1 MDIKLRNYQIGL
13 FSQKTSFMRQTVFL
27 LLVLCCSYCNA
38 QWSNDPALNN
48 AVCNFSGSQ
57 TNVQLIADG
66 TGGAIA
72 VWEDTRNASTDIYA
86 QRISSTGAIMWATDG
101 VPLCTA
107 AFNQLTPKI
116 VTDGAGGAVIAWI
129 DDRNGAGAG
138 NYDIYAQRINSSGTV
153 LWGADGLPVC
163 TATGIQNNQQLLAD
177 NSGAMI
183 VWSDGRVGS
192 ANADIYA
199 QRLNQSGTPLWTT
212 DGIAVCTASSL
223 QNMPQIISDGGAG
236 SAIVSWED
244 WRNFGQPD
252 IYAQHISNGFTDWTF
267 NGVVICSEPNLAQ
280 QNNTRMVADGS
291 GGAIMCW
298 EDKRNFG
305 SNTDLYAQRVNISG
319 VVQWTSNGVAVCTA
333 SGIQFSHQLIADAAG
348 GAIITWEDRRTD
360 RDIYAQRINA
370 SGVAQWVAD
379 GVPVCNTAETQAEP
393 QLVARV
399 AGGAV
404 FVWTDSRNS
413 FQQDIYAQG
422 LDAAGNVLWPANGV
436 PVANEGHAQS
446 AAKLLTDGANGA
458 IIAWQDLR
466 TTLDYDIYASKLFAG
481 GALPVKLLS
490 FVATA
495 NSNDVTLVWNT
506 ENEINSSHFELE
518 VAADGISF
526 QKLATVKANNPGSKN
541 RYSYVHANVKDN
553 CLFYRLKEVELDG
566 SFTYSAVVK
575 VIIGENARVTIYPN
589 PSSDVLLLDNI
600 KAADNDLVQILSND
614 GRLLSQQK
622 AAATMRVNIKHLPQG
637 TYVLRLVMKD
647 KSAHSYI
654 FIKQ

>member
-1 MDIKLRNYQIGL
+1 
-13 FSQKTSFMRQTVFL
+13 MRYTCVL
-27 LLVLCCSYCNA
+27 LLVFCCNYCTA

-57 TNVQLIADG
+57 TNVQLVADG

-72 VWEDTRNASTDIYA
+72 VWEDTRSASTDIYA
-86 QRISSTGAIMWATDG
+86 QHISSTGTLLWATDG
-101 VPLCTA
+101 IAICTA
-107 AFNQLTPKI
+107 AFNQLNPKI
-116 VTDGAGGAVIAWI
+116 VTDGAGGAVISWI
-129 DDRNGAGAG
+129 DDRDGAGAG
-138 NYDIYAQRINSSGTV
+138 NYDIYAQRINASGIV
-153 LWGADGLPVC
+153 QWAADGLPVC
-163 TATGIQNNQQLLAD
+163 KATGIQNNQQMLAD

-183 VWSDGRVGS
+183 VWSDGRGGS

-199 QRLNQSGTPLWTT
+199 QRLNQSGAPLWTT

-244 WRNFGQPD
+244 WRNFSQPD

-280 QNNTRMVADGS
+280 QYNTKMVADGS

-305 SNTDLYAQRVNISG
+305 SNTDLYAQRVNNSG
-319 VVQWTSNGVAVCTA
+319 VVQWASNGIAICTA
-333 SGIQFSHQLIADAAG
+333 NGIQFSHQLVADATG
-348 GAIITWEDRRTD
+348 GFIVTWEDRRTD

-370 SGVAQWVAD
+370 SGVAQWTAD
-379 GVPVCNTAETQAEP
+379 GIPVCNTAETQAEP

-399 AGGAV
+399 SGGAV
-404 FVWTDSRNS
+404 FIWTDLRNS

-422 LDAAGNVLWPANGV
+422 LDATGNVLWPVNGV
-436 PVANEGHAQS
+436 PVAKEGHAQS

-490 FVATA
+490 FVATE
-495 NSNDVTLVWNT
+495 NNNDVTLVWNT
-506 ENEINSSHFELE
+506 ENEINTSYFELE
-518 VAADGISF
+518 VATDGTTF
-526 QKLATVKANNPGSKN
+526 KKLATLKANNLSQKN
-541 RYSYVHANVKDN
+541 SYNYIHANVTASL
-553 CLFYRLKEVELDG
+553 LFYRLKQIEFDEK
-566 SFTYSAVVK
+566 FTYSAIVK
-575 VIIGENARVTIYPN
+575 VTLNKNTGVIIYPN
-589 PSSDVLLLDNI
+589 PASDVLLLSNI
-600 KAADNDLVQILSND
+600 KTADNDWVQVLSND
-614 GRLLSQQK
+614 GKLLLQQK
-622 AAATMRVNIKHLPQG
+622 ATANMQVNIKNLAQG
-637 TYVLRLVMKD
+637 TYVLRLVMKND
-647 KSAHSYI
+647 KTQSYI

>member
-1 MDIKLRNYQIGL
+1 
-13 FSQKTSFMRQTVFL
+13 
-27 LLVLCCSYCNA
+27 
-38 QWSNDPALNN
+38 LNN

-57 TNVQLIADG
+57 TNVQLVADG

-86 QRISSTGAIMWATDG
+86 QRISSTGALLWEADG

-129 DDRNGAGAG
+129 DDRNGEGAG
-138 NYDIYAQRINSSGTV
+138 KYDIYAQRINSNGIV

-163 TATGIQNNQQLLAD
+163 TASGIQNNQQLLAD

-199 QRLNQSGTPLWTT
+199 QRLNQMGAPLWAT

-244 WRNFGQPD
+244 WRNFSQPD
-252 IYAQHISNGFTDWTF
+252 IYAQHISNGFADWTF
-267 NGVVICSEPNLAQ
+267 NGVVICSEPNFAQ
-280 QNNTRMVADGS
+280 QYNTRMVADGS

-298 EDKRNFG
+298 EDKRNSG
-305 SNTDLYAQRVNISG
+305 TNTDLYAQRVNNSG
-319 VVQWTSNGVAVCTA
+319 VVQWTSNGVAICIA
-333 SGIQFSHQLIADAAG
+333 SGIQFSHQLIADASG
-348 GAIITWEDRRTD
+348 GAVITWEDRRTD

-370 SGVAQWVAD
+370 AGVAQWTAD
-379 GVPVCNTAETQAEP
+379 GIPVCNTAETQAEP
-393 QLVARV
+393 QLVARA

-404 FVWTDSRNS
+404 FIWTDSRNS
-413 FQQDIYAQG
+413 FQQDIYAQS

-490 FVATA
+490 FTA
-495 NSNDVTLVWNT
+495 RTNNNDVTLAWNT
-506 ENEINSSHFELE
+506 ENEINTSYFELE
-518 VAADGISF
+518 VATDGTTF
-526 QKLATVKANNPGSKN
+526 KKLATLKANNLSQKN
-541 RYSYVHANVKDN
+541 SYSYVHANATGN
-553 CLFYRLKEVELDG
+553 LLFYRLKQIEFDG
-566 SFTYSAVVK
+566 KFTYSATVK
-575 VIIGENARVTIYPN
+575 VILDKNGRVTIYPN
-589 PSSDVLLLDNI
+589 PASDVLLLSNI
-600 KAADNDLVQILSND
+600 KTANNDQVQVLTSD
-614 GRLLSQQK
+614 GKLLLQQN
-622 AAATMRVNIKHLPQG
+622 ATANMRVNIKKLAQG
-637 TYVLRLVMKD
+637 NYVLRLVSKD
-647 KSAHSYI
+647 GKTQSFI